1 MATIHQICSCCGI
14 IPYIPDPHSFVKTS
28 RSNELT
34 IGRPCY
40 RSHTVMVTMIGI
52 KSTTYG
58 DGKTRLSRSRA
69 IVCRRT
75 RGDEDDNTAHDEE
88 KNAWV
93 PARVVHYSFLKR

>member
-1 MATIHQICSCCGI
+1 
-14 IPYIPDPHSFVKTS
+14 
-28 RSNELT
+28 
-34 IGRPCY
+34 
-40 RSHTVMVTMIGI
+40 MVTMVGI

-58 DGKTRLSRSRA
+58 DGKTTLSRA
-69 IVCRRT
+69 IVYRRT